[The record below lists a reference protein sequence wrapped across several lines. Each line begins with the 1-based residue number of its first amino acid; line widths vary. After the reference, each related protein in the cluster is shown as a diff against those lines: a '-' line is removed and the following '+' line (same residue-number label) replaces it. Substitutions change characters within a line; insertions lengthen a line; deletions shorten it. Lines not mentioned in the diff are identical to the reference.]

1 MTTKAPVEHTKKAVA
16 TKAPAATKKPNATI
30 KKPNATTDEG
40 TENAEVLCLTSPKDA
55 AADANKKESVLA
67 DARARNKKLEAS
79 MSNLN
84 KQLTGQTQVLHQAR
98 RERDMYRKYLD
109 ENKQFSDSSND
120 FGGCFEE
127 LSMRLNEAHSQLIT
141 SKTQSDSE
149 VVNHLLALNV
159 SITKMFQAGVMT
171 LMRGAGAMQ
180 YQAGLIASGA
190 NDTIRSANNTATT
203 TTTAVMDYMRDI
215 AGLLADE
222 YQPVHD
228 RVNDID
234 RQVKEYNRQMEAID
248 RQLKDMA
255 RDQHSSTMLLA
266 YIENNLGL
274 EPRSSGTPL
283 ADPTPPPPAAP
294 QTSNAGGGG
303 KRPNPN
309 QPQGQPGSKK
319 KKRVN
324 VTACRRANNGL
335 SGLAEQIVRNE
346 FKTRLQKN
354 QPFVCAAPDCAKTR
368 SLENTDEAARS
379 QVLMKFSCLYCLN
392 TFCSDQHRQEHIEKS
407 GCAQFSGFSDAYNA
421 NTPDG
426 GKFTIFK

>member
-1 MTTKAPVEHTKKAVA
+1 MTTKAPVEATKKAVA

-84 KQLTGQTQVLHQAR
+84 KQLTGQTQLLHQAR
-98 RERDMYRKYLD
+98 RERDRYHKYLD

-120 FGGCFEE
+120 FGECFEE

-149 VVNHLLALNV
+149 VVKHLLALNV

-215 AGLLADE
+215 AGLLQDE

-228 RVNDID
+228 
-234 RQVKEYNRQMEAID
+234 
-248 RQLKDMA
+248 
-255 RDQHSSTMLLA
+255 
-266 YIENNLGL
+266 
-274 EPRSSGTPL
+274 
-283 ADPTPPPPAAP
+283 
-294 QTSNAGGGG
+294 
-303 KRPNPN
+303 
-309 QPQGQPGSKK
+309 
-319 KKRVN
+319 
-324 VTACRRANNGL
+324 
-335 SGLAEQIVRNE
+335 
-346 FKTRLQKN
+346 
-354 QPFVCAAPDCAKTR
+354 
-368 SLENTDEAARS
+368 
-379 QVLMKFSCLYCLN
+379 
-392 TFCSDQHRQEHIEKS
+392 QHR
-407 GCAQFSGFSDAYNA
+407 
-421 NTPDG
+421 
-426 GKFTIFK
+426 IF